1 MADSQG
7 ENSVP
12 VQSCIT
18 SVSYPSALDT
28 LNQMFTKHGASDID
42 DGWRASFSPEELDF
56 EPNTDLTAAD
66 GYSGQYLT
74 DMDDLLGC
82 ENSQEESNWTAAK
95 WMRPGDVLFFYHTLK
110 ARKLTRSCYKQ
121 ALDAYGKNDPRI
133 EAILRSI
140 EIADRYAGTIFGCGL
155 VIAEVENSGNTEGH
169 FKSQT
174 FAPFNSFSLFPTPL
188 PASSFKDFIK
198 ISQNTITPLSGP
210 QFTGIKSLLSAHNTL
225 PAYLSQA
232 IATQHS
238 FSQINRENWSTIACS
253 AEIRFRDEG
262 QLREYFLDYF
272 LAELKDPRSSLL
284 LECECYRDSKST
296 GFADYM
302 IQINNQWLPVEAKLS
317 ISASP
322 KILDQVVKY
331 QNIQKFTPT
340 LGPNRSKDYST
351 NPQAGCLIADQTGV
365 YFARGNQFIGCSP
378 GNPIWKRESINS
390 DTATQIRQWLIENG
404 LKDG

>member
-1 MADSQG
+1 MADSQYD
-7 ENSVP
+7 NTVP

-18 SVSYPSALDT
+18 SVSYPSSLET
-28 LNQMFTKHGASDID
+28 LEQMFTKHGARDLD
-42 DGWRASFSPEELDF
+42 NGYRALVPAEELGF
-56 EPNTDLTAAD
+56 EPNTELTGAD
-66 GYSGQYLT
+66 GYSDQYLT
-74 DMDDLLGC
+74 DMDGLL
-82 ENSQEESNWTAAK
+82 NADNKEEFCWTAAK
-95 WMRPGDVLFFYHTLK
+95 WMRPGDVLFFYHTAK

-121 ALDAYGKNDPRI
+121 ALHAYGKNDPRI

-174 FAPFNSFSLFPTPL
+174 FAPFTSFSLFPTPL
-188 PASSFKDFIK
+188 PASAFKDFVK

-210 QFTGIKSLLSAHNTL
+210 QFTGIKSLLSANSTL

-238 FSQINRENWSTIACS
+238 FSQINRENWATIACS
-253 AEIRFRDEG
+253 PEIRFRDEG

-322 KILDQVVKY
+322 KILDQVIKY

-351 NPQAGCLIADQTGV
+351 NPQTGCLIADQTGI

-378 GNPIWKRESINS
+378 GNPIWKRESIYS
-390 DTATQIRQWLIENG
+390 DVATQIRQWLIENG
-404 LKDG
+404 LRDG